1 MKHHQKIYNNIVYL
15 RDIQIT
21 IRNNSNYYNLSLS
34 SKALNN
40 GYIQNKDEFVK
51 ELSNHLKVLHLNK
64 FIWHKKVL
72 IITDFLYTYNEKKT
86 LKEAFKEIGYKEIDI
101 SPLDS
106 ILKVNKEDYFLING
120 QNLRLLYVDNLNQ
133 MGSLELDSNLLA
145 PSEIMLILKNRCNK
159 KRLYLINEDDNL
171 INLVDKL
178 NLNYYYYEKKHHFF

>member
-15 RDIQIT
+15 RDSQIT